1 MFPAYTAEQ
10 EQALSLLRVRSVF
23 GNRIYSGSGAAPLL
37 GIQGRATTGGEMAA
51 AGRSRA
57 AGSGVFPS
65 PIAHAARLETTASA
79 VVGGKGTAAEDAL
92 RLCSRYPFVVFDGY
106 FCLLVLKSG
115 AREVYNVDALRKMI
129 YRFLPFDG
137 FMNLWAAVARSRR

>member
-51 AGRSRA
+51 AGDDSLRRA
-57 AGSGVFPS
+57 AYRRRRPR
-65 PIAHAARLETTASA
+65 I
-79 VVGGKGTAAEDAL
+79 KQGTV
-92 RLCSRYPFVVFDGY
+92 S
-106 FCLLVLKSG
+106 
-115 AREVYNVDALRKMI
+115 
-129 YRFLPFDG
+129 
-137 FMNLWAAVARSRR
+137 VATE